1 MGVRFVKLALVL
13 CCVVGLTSLASSTG
27 GAGTPSD
34 NGIGGIMPALYDGE
48 LFSINFMELSSE
60 RTLQTKNGQLN
71 NIYQSDAGLP
81 GGQPFISVIDAI
93 PADGMNPL
101 WEEIQITFTAG
112 HTPRQLG
119 SDNEVAAAVASG
131 EITLTDTR
139 ELYRC
144 SVIGKVVPT
153 SVVSAAAKTATR
165 VAGISAR
172 SAAAK
177 DTRRGGSWGGIKRM
191 YR

>member
-1 MGVRFVKLALVL
+1 MGVRFVKMVFVVCCAL
-13 CCVVGLTSLASSTG
+13 GLTSLANSTG

-34 NGIGGIMPALYDGE
+34 NGIGGIMPALYDGD

-60 RTLQTKNGQLN
+60 KTLQTKNGQLN
-71 NIYQSDAGLP
+71 NIYQSDPGLP

-93 PADGMNPL
+93 PTDGMNPL

-112 HTPRQLG
+112 HTPRQLE
-119 SDNEVAAAVASG
+119 SDDDIAAAVASG
-131 EITLTDTR
+131 EITLTDTG

-144 SVIGKVVPT
+144 SVIGKVAPS
-153 SVVSAAAKTATR
+153 SVVSASTVTATR
-165 VAGISAR
+165 VAR
-172 SAAAK
+172 SATAQS
-177 DTRRGGSWGGIKRM
+177 TPWVGSWGEIKRI

>member
-1 MGVRFVKLALVL
+1 MRIRFVKLAFAL
-13 CCVVGLTSLASSTG
+13 CGVIGLTSLAISTG

-34 NGIGGIMPALYDGE
+34 KGIGGIMPALYDGD

-60 RTLQTKNGQLN
+60 GTLQTKNGQLN

-93 PADGMNPL
+93 PTDGMNPL

-119 SDNEVAAAVASG
+119 SDDEITAAVASG
-131 EITLTDTR
+131 EITLTDTG

-153 SVVSAAAKTATR
+153 SVASAAAKAATW
-165 VAGISAR
+165 VAGTSAKT
-172 SAAAK
+172 AATNGRPRA
-177 DTRRGGSWGGIKRM
+177 GSWGGIKRI